1 MAVRK
6 TSVVINEDL
15 LASAQR
21 ILETSSIRETIEKA
35 FLEVLRADA
44 RLAEIR
50 ALASMDGMELDD
62 PEVMAGAWG

>member
-6 TSVVINEDL
+6 TSVLINEDL